1 MRLPVSFCV
10 FARSLLA
17 TAAPFI
23 VSDPVV
29 VGVSQCG
36 AYIDSEPKVTS
47 PVIGT
52 AGGNICRY
60 DVAGVSAGAHSVTMT
75 TITVND
81 PIWGSQESAMS
92 SPLALTVP
100 GALTGNYQGLWWN
113 SPAGSESGWGIN
125 LTHQGDRIFATWFT
139 YDTTGKEWWLA
150 MSAPSTA
157 MNTFSGVLYQTRGPP
172 FDAAPFNPADVTV
185 IPVGLGTLTFSD
197 TDNGTFAYTVDG
209 ISQTKA
215 ITREAFGPVPACTFE
230 AQPDFVLATNFQDL
244 WWAAPAASESGWG
257 INLTNQG
264 DTIFATWFTYDRDG
278 TPLWLSVTAP
288 RTEPGTY
295 SGALYRTTGPAFNAV
310 PFNPAGVIRTA
321 VGTATFRF
329 SDGNSA
335 TFTYTVNTGSGPI
348 TQSKQIKREAFGS
361 PRSLCQ

>member
-139 YDTTGKEWWLA
+139 YDRDRSPMWLFA
-150 MSAPSTA
+150 TADKTA
-157 MNTFSGVLYQTRGPP
+157 MGMYSGTLYRAHGPP
-172 FDAAPFNPADVTV
+172 
-185 IPVGLGTLTFSD
+185 
-197 TDNGTFAYTVDG
+197 
-209 ISQTKA
+209 
-215 ITREAFGPVPACTFE
+215 
-230 AQPDFVLATNFQDL
+230 
-244 WWAAPAASESGWG
+244 
-257 INLTNQG
+257 
-264 DTIFATWFTYDRDG
+264 
-278 TPLWLSVTAP
+278 
-288 RTEPGTY
+288 
-295 SGALYRTTGPAFNAV
+295 FNAV
-310 PFNPAGVIRTA
+310 PFDPTKVISTA
-321 VGTATFRF
+321 VGSAMFAFR
-329 SDGNSA
+329 DGN
-335 TFTYTVNTGSGPI
+335 N
-348 TQSKQIKREAFGS
+348 
-361 PRSLCQ
+361 